1 MPLYYTGINR
11 YDGGMW
17 KQPPEMTGETTL
29 ETVIDPA
36 QVGGAAKKVSKR
48 IAGID
53 IARGIAIYLM
63 IQSHTVKGL
72 LYFRDMPDWGIWPMH
87 TFTKISS
94 SLFVIVYGV
103 TLGVIFLPRTLTGK
117 WKATARHL
125 WWRALM
131 VIFWYKVLILVQ
143 TLQTRSPD
151 VIIDMLLYVKFP
163 DFVEILNFYG
173 WIMLGIPLLLPLWR
187 KLPIWAGLCITIG
200 LALFG
205 KLLSLWDFGGV
216 VQIKAMVVEHKGYFC
231 YGVLTRG
238 PMALFG
244 IFIGDLI
251 GRAVQFH
258 QRRKQ
263 VAMGC
268 VGLGL
273 FMVLLMLIAYQENL
287 SKILV
292 DMAKNIGKHPPELY
306 FMLFSSGGA
315 LFILGLCLFI
325 KGRGPWILKPFE
337 ILGKESLVTFNF
349 HIIFI
354 FLGLRWLFG
363 LKRFKHPEVTYGEA
377 LLLVFVTTAACI
389 GVAMLNTWRKKR
401 KRERKQ
407 ADAERL
413 KAEQEAEIKAMEE
426 FDR

>member
-1 MPLYYTGINR
+1 
-11 YDGGMW
+11 MW
-17 KQPPEMTGETTL
+17 KSGPDLTGETTL
-29 ETVIDPA
+29 EVVVDPA
-36 QVGGAAKKVSKR
+36 QVGGAAKRKSAPR

-87 TFTKISS
+87 TLTKISS

-125 WWRALM
+125 WWRALL
-131 VIFWYKVLILVQ
+131 VIFWYKLLILVQ

-187 KLPIWAGLCITIG
+187 KLPIWAGLGITVG
-200 LALFG
+200 LALLG
-205 KLLSLWDFGGV
+205 KLLSYWDFGGV
-216 VQIKAMVVEHKGYFC
+216 VQIKAMVVEQPGFFC
-231 YGVLTRG
+231 YGILTRG

-251 GRAVQFH
+251 GRAMDFH

-263 VAMGC
+263 VAAGL
-268 VGLGL
+268 VGVGL
-273 FMVLLMLIAYQENL
+273 FMVLLMFIAYQENL
-287 SKILV
+287 SRILV
-292 DMAKNIGKHPPELY
+292 DMAKNIGKHPPRLY
-306 FMLFSSGGA
+306 FVLFSTGGA
-315 LFILGLCLFI
+315 LFVLGLCLFI
-325 KGRGPWILKPFE
+325 KGRGPWVLKPFE

-363 LKRFKHPEVTYGEA
+363 LKRFRHPEVTYPEA
-377 LLLVFVTTAACI
+377 LLLVLVTTAACI
-389 GVAMLNTWRKKR
+389 GAALLNTARKKR
-401 KRERKQ
+401 KRRRKL
-407 ADAERL
+407 AEAARLEAERV
-413 KAEQEAEIKAMEE
+413 AEKNLMREIET
-426 FDR
+426 

>member
-1 MPLYYTGINR
+1 MR
-11 YDGGMW
+11 DS
-17 KQPPEMTGETTL
+17 PPDWEQGPSVTGETTL
-29 ETVIDPA
+29 EVAVDPA
-36 QVGGAAKKVSKR
+36 QVGGMAKSGSKR

-87 TFTKISS
+87 TLTKISS

-117 WKATARHL
+117 WKATAKHL
-125 WWRALM
+125 WWRALL

-151 VIIDMLLYVKFP
+151 VIIDMLLYRKFP

-187 KLPIWAGLCITIG
+187 KLPVWAGLGIAVG
-200 LALFG
+200 LALLG

-216 VQIKAMVVEHKGYFC
+216 VQIKAMVVEQPGYFC
-231 YGVLTRG
+231 YGILTRG

-244 IFIGDLI
+244 LFLGDLI
-251 GRAVQFH
+251 GRALDFH
-258 QRRKQ
+258 RRRKQ
-263 VAMGC
+263 LALSCVAA
-268 VGLGL
+268 GL
-273 FMVLLMLIAYQENL
+273 FMVLLMFIAYHANL
-287 SKILV
+287 DKILV
-292 DMAKNIGKHPPELY
+292 DMAHNIGKHPPRMY
-306 FMLFSSGGA
+306 FVLFSTGGA

-325 KGRGPWILKPFE
+325 QGRGPWYLKPFE
-337 ILGKESLVTFNF
+337 ILGRESLVTFNF

-354 FLGLRWLFG
+354 FFGLRWLCG
-363 LKRFKHPEVTYGEA
+363 LKRFKAPEVTYGQA
-377 LLLVFVTTAACI
+377 LLLVLVTAAACI
-389 GVAMLNTWRKKR
+389 GVAMLNTARKKR
-401 KRERKQ
+401 KRERKR
-407 ADAERL
+407 AETARLEAERESEKHFMREL
-413 KAEQEAEIKAMEE
+413 
-426 FDR
+426 DT